1 MLHSLGERSCE
12 PGTSQ
17 PRSLQRG
24 GRISQ
29 RPGQMSAFLPP
40 EWRGHVCAFIRLTPG
55 QKITTGG
62 RAPSGA
68 PKTCPV
74 SKDSDAGPVPV
85 RPSVCMEAAQPYTGS
100 GRPGEKVRENGVS
113 RELGDVPCPQGPER
127 PRPRVWSASEVAQAS
142 VASSGCPLWPAGPG
156 GRAVPSAP
164 GGEHLERSPAAAV
177 GRLSALSADAQGKPR
192 NRAWFWRKSSSGA
205 QTGRLREVTPSQVFP
220 GSPT

>member
-1 MLHSLGERSCE
+1 MSPARLSPAACSG
-12 PGTSQ
+12 G
-17 PRSLQRG
+17 RG
-24 GRISQ
+24 GGCISQ

-74 SKDSDAGPVPV
+74 SKDSGAGPVPV
-85 RPSVCMEAAQPYTGS
+85 RPSVCVEAAQPYTGS

-142 VASSGCPLWPAGPG
+142 VASSGCPLWPAEPG

-164 GGEHLERSPAAAV
+164 GGRTSGAVARGGSGAAV
-177 GRLSALSADAQGKPR
+177 GIVRGCAGKTAEPRLVLAKI
-192 NRAWFWRKSSSGA
+192 
-205 QTGRLREVTPSQVFP
+205 
-220 GSPT
+220 